1 MLGPKI
7 AIIGSADPSRN
18 PKGPDHRP
26 EWSYDPPVDIDVA
39 RQIANAIGAE
49 LARRGC
55 RLVVYDSDNKFIEG
69 EAVAG
74 FVQVDKKIPSAIIVR
89 QPQTRTPKLF
99 PEEAAQPGL
108 FERRVDSSDQWEVS
122 FYRSIADADGVV
134 LIGGGHSTL
143 IAGQVAIGA
152 RIPIAA
158 LEKSGGAASL
168 VWKSLLPEV
177 DLPSLDEHARMAHGF
192 SQRAVVSWA
201 GALLDQRSRR
211 HRVETKEIRS
221 HALLA
226 IAMFAV
232 ALVLAFAGHLFPR
245 GVAGLSLWALIFSA
259 LLGGGAGAA
268 IRMVFE
274 RRYGVGPLVTPSMA
288 VTMGLG
294 MISGGMAALLY
305 LVAQPG
311 NIDLSAE
318 SALRL
323 ISIIAVVSVVGGLTA
338 DTVFRKLLG
347 IDVVRTQGLA
357 AQDST
362 AAKTP

>member
-18 PKGPDHRP
+18 PTGADDQFNWR
-26 EWSYDPPVDIDVA
+26 YDPPVDTDVA
-39 RQIANAIGAE
+39 RQMANAIGAE

-55 RLVVYDSDNKFIEG
+55 RLVVYDSENQPIEG

-74 FVQVDKKIPSAIIVR
+74 FIQVGRKILRGIIVR
-89 QPQTRTPKLF
+89 QPQTRAPKFF
-99 PEEAAQPGL
+99 PEETDQPAL
-108 FERRVDSSDQWEVS
+108 FERRVDSSGQWEVS

-134 LIGGGHSTL
+134 LIGGGYTTMV
-143 IAGQVAIGA
+143 AGQVAIGA
-152 RIPIAA
+152 RVSIAA
-158 LEKSGGAASL
+158 LEKSGGAAAL

-177 DLPSLDEHARMAHGF
+177 DLPTLDEHARMAHNF
-192 SQRAVVSWA
+192 SPQAVQSWVD
-201 GALLDQRSRR
+201 ALLDQRTRR
-211 HRVETKEIRS
+211 YRVETKEIRS
-221 HALLA
+221 HAFFA

-232 ALVLAFAGHLFPR
+232 ALVLAFAGHLFHQPR
-245 GVAGLSLWALIFSA
+245 GGLSLWALIASTLF
-259 LLGGGAGAA
+259 GGGAGAA

-294 MISGGMAALLY
+294 VIAGGLAGLLY

-311 NIDLSAE
+311 DINLTTA

-323 ISIIAVVSVVGGLTA
+323 VSIITVVSVVGGLTA
-338 DTVFRKLLG
+338 ETVFRKLLG
-347 IDVVRTQGLA
+347 IDVVRTQGLV
-357 AQDST
+357 AQNG
-362 AAKTP
+362 APAKTP